1 MARRPVV
8 LVTGASGEMGHSLI
22 REFRVL
28 ASPAANGRPR
38 RPFRRAG
45 NRQSSRLIGGL
56 PSLQGCNARIKRF
69 ALLPAPLTEAAGA
82 GILFSRRVVD
92 RQRVPD
98 NACSSCSSSP
108 S

>member
-1 MARRPVV
+1 VARRPVV
-8 LVTGASGEMGHSLI
+8 LVTGASGAMGHS
-22 REFRVL
+22 
-28 ASPAANGRPR
+28 
-38 RPFRRAG
+38 PFRRAG